1 LSNGSPAML
10 NAAVDH
16 AGIEALLDFVLSV
29 EEVGV

>member
-1 LSNGSPAML
+1 ML